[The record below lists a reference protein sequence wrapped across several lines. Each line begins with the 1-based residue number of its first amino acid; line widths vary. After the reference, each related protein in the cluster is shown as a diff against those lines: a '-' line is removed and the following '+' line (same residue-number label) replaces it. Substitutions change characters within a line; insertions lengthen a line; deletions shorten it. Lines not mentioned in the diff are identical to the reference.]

1 MKKKVLKKIYMV
13 SLLSSSLLL
22 NAATT
27 YASDIN
33 ITNNQDFI
41 YVANDEIKD
50 FKNNKEEAKKWG
62 EKQEKEIWKLSSSE
76 KQTLSDFV
84 SDKGNIKTNYKTITF
99 SMAGLFDSEIN
110 ELKKIDNILN
120 RASTSESVI
129 TYKNVEP
136 TAIGFNS
143 PLTNGNN
150 IDSIAME
157 KFKNQFLG
165 QDIKFDS
172 YFETKLTEEAPNS
185 KERIL
190 LKVLVPNNQGQATK
204 TKAGVFLNNQEYTM
218 LVNNNY
224 VLNVEKISKVVKNGL
239 ECVQVEG
246 AMKKSLDFKNDI
258 NGEADNWGK
267 KNYTDWAGSLTA
279 AQKEAL
285 VGYAGQDYKAINDY
299 LRNQG
304 GQGNAALDN
313 KIKNIS
319 SSLNLKPLPES
330 ITLYRW
336 CGMAEFGYNISDPL
350 PSLADFEKKFL
361 NTTKEDKGYLS
372 TSLSSENLSAF
383 GPRKFIL
390 RLQAPKG
397 TKGAYI
403 NALGG
408 FGSEKE
414 ILVDKGSK
422 YHIDK
427 ITEVIVSGK
436 KRYVIDATF
445 LIN

>member
-1 MKKKVLKKIYMV
+1 M
-13 SLLSSSLLL
+13 
-22 NAATT
+22 
-27 YASDIN
+27 
-33 ITNNQDFI
+33 
-41 YVANDEIKD
+41 
-50 FKNNKEEAKKWG
+50 G
-62 EKQEKEIWKLSSSE
+62 E
-76 KQTLSDFV
+76 
-84 SDKGNIKTNYKTITF
+84 
-99 SMAGLFDSEIN
+99 
-110 ELKKIDNILN
+110 
-120 RASTSESVI
+120 
-129 TYKNVEP
+129 
-136 TAIGFNS
+136 
-143 PLTNGNN
+143 
-150 IDSIAME
+150 
-157 KFKNQFLG
+157 
-165 QDIKFDS
+165 
-172 YFETKLTEEAPNS
+172 
-185 KERIL
+185 
-190 LKVLVPNNQGQATK
+190 
-204 TKAGVFLNNQEYTM
+204 
-218 LVNNNY
+218 
-224 VLNVEKISKVVKNGL
+224 
-239 ECVQVEG
+239 
-246 AMKKSLDFKNDI
+246 
-258 NGEADNWGK
+258 